1 MKLGMRRFIREYLPA
16 YVNGTLG
23 ILQRRLLDGWLAR
36 DAALQD
42 ELSELSS
49 LHSVMHNQPLDA
61 PDPSILVRIRA
72 AAASEPVQPR
82 VSWRPSLVWPLTVTI
97 LVLAVILLWR
107 TLPPGLEVSWSL
119 SGPAPES
126 FKVYRA
132 SVDST
137 SSDEFSLIGEL
148 PAQTGIAK
156 YDYTDIRLV
165 PGQQFLYQV
174 EAIGDSGNTITSAA
188 LVGNALEAFP
198 RQLLFLIILAVIGFA
213 VVKMLR
219 QLKTLLLNPGQFAY

>member
-23 ILQRRLLDGWLAR
+23 SIQMWFLDRWLAR
-36 DAALQD
+36 DAAFQN

-49 LHSVMHNQPLDA
+49 LHTVMHNQPLDA
-61 PDPSILVRIRA
+61 PDPSILVRIKA
-72 AAASEPVQPR
+72 ATASEPVQSR

-126 FKVYRA
+126 FRVYRA
-132 SVDST
+132 PAG
-137 SSDEFSLIGEL
+137 SSASSEFSLIGEL
-148 PAQTGIAK
+148 PAKSGIDE
-156 YDYTDIRLV
+156 YGYRDIRLV
-165 PGQQFLYQV
+165 PGQQFLYQI
-174 EAIGDSGNTITSAA
+174 EATSDSGVTITSAA
-188 LVGNALEAFP
+188 QIGNSLDAFP
-198 RQLLFLIILAVIGFA
+198 GQLLFSLMFAVIGFA
-213 VVKMLR
+213 VAKMLR
-219 QLKTLLLNPGQFAY
+219 QLKTLVLNPGQFAY